1 MVTGASTAN
10 AAIILIDARN
20 GVTEQTHRH
29 AYIASLLE
37 IPHVIVC
44 INKMDLQDYRQ
55 DIFEKI
61 RTDFRIFTEK
71 VFSDKDVRF
80 IPISALHGDNV
91 VEPSPHMSWYTD
103 GTLLSHLETI
113 PISRDYN
120 LSEGRFPVQYILR
133 PESDEFH
140 DYRGYS
146 GRVAGGVFRP
156 GDRVM
161 VLPSRIST
169 VITSIDTFNGPLQEA
184 FPPLSVTL
192 RLKDDIDISRGNMI
206 VQEEVLPKQSS
217 DLEVMICWMSHRPLQ
232 PDGKYFLKHTTADV
246 RCIIRDVNYILNIST
261 LEHQTEIKTVK
272 LNDIASILIHT
283 TQPLFFD
290 PYSRNR
296 FTGSLI
302 LIDEGTHETV
312 AAGMIL

>member
-1 MVTGASTAN
+1 
-10 AAIILIDARN
+10 
-20 GVTEQTHRH
+20 
-29 AYIASLLE
+29 
-37 IPHVIVC
+37 
-44 INKMDLQDYRQ
+44 
-55 DIFEKI
+55 
-61 RTDFRIFTEK
+61 
-71 VFSDKDVRF
+71 
-80 IPISALHGDNV
+80 
-91 VEPSPHMSWYTD
+91 MSWYTD